1 MHKYPIKRKVPAG
14 GCSMGLSYPSQQ
26 ILITEQT
33 SKENLV
39 ELGIRLRK
47 LLECSKKSNKSR
59 QEVKRLA
66 RLVEQERTHCDPDKS
81 SVLDN
86 RRAVRRDSM
95 IVLTNSHSRR
105 PSSTSSTSC
114 FPMKQQQHRQIM
126 DASTNFPQSWK
137 GNTSST
143 ARKVSISPGPLESSL
158 PRLGSHPSS
167 YNGCLSS
174 PLPTETS
181 ILTEGNGKF
190 FSPLMD
196 NEVQKFQSQFFPSW

>member
-14 GCSMGLSYPSQQ
+14 SMGLSYPSQQ

-39 ELGIRLRK
+39 ELGIRLRN

-66 RLVEQERTHCDPDKS
+66 SLVEQERTHCDPDKS

-95 IVLTNSHSRR
+95 IVLPKSHSRR
-105 PSSTSSTSC
+105 PGPSSTSTSC

-143 ARKVSISPGPLESSL
+143 ARKVSISSGPLESSF

-167 YNGCLSS
+167 NGCLSS

-181 ILTEGNGKF
+181 ILTEGNGRS

-196 NEVQKFQSQFFPSW
+196 NEEVQKFQSQFFPS